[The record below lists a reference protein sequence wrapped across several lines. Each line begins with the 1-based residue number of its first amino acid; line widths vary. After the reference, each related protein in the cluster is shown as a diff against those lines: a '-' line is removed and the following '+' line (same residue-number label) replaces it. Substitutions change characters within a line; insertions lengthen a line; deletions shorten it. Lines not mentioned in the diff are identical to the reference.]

1 MNQGLPDGARHVL
14 ATAAAAAGFLG
25 LYLGLKLSPWAALV
39 LAAGLY
45 AGFLALIPTRKAPS
59 EIFVADHVSA
69 ADLQEARRKLGEASE
84 RLRAAA
90 SGALRVEDRGLAES
104 LAGRVE
110 ELERI
115 LNEDPSDL
123 RALRRFIAV
132 FLPRMVESMES
143 FLRLGRSGDPA
154 LESRISVLREQ
165 IAAYPAAVDS
175 LGRAALSKDLTLL
188 EAEVEALSFQ
198 IRR

>member
-1 MNQGLPDGARHVL
+1 MNRGLSDGARHVL

-25 LYLGLKLSPWAALV
+25 FYLGLKLSPWAALA

-45 AGFLALIPTRKAPS
+45 AGFLALIPTRKTAA
-59 EIFVADHVSA
+59 EILA
-69 ADLQEARRKLGEASE
+69 ADPEADLLEARRKLSEATE

-90 SGALRVEDRGLAES
+90 SGAARAEDRSLAES

-115 LNEDPSDL
+115 LREDPSDL
-123 RALRRFIAV
+123 RALRRFVAV

-154 LESRISVLREQ
+154 LESRISALREQ

-175 LGRAALSKDLTLL
+175 LGRAALSKDLALL